1 MTNGILKS
9 INTKDILYKKMV
21 QASITNLDVYDTLKT
36 NFNTYKNILRQSIRE
51 AKKLYY
57 NKTFLLYKN
66 NIEKTWSTI
75 KETLNRTNNTK
86 DIPLIYN
93 NGAIIQDPTELAN
106 AFNSYFI
113 DIGSNLADQ
122 ISSEETFDSYLNE
135 DVHPNFKL
143 NQIDEKRVS
152 MVIKR
157 LKNKFS
163 YGLDGISNFLI
174 KNCSEVLSK
183 PLTLIINQTLTSG
196 IFPEKLKSSKVIPIF
211 KSGEVSCI
219 SNYRPIS
226 QLPSLSKIFEY
237 VILDQLTDYLIK
249 NNILCYEQFGFRSGY
264 STELAA
270 LRLIDRMISH
280 LDAGRIP
287 LNSYI
292 DLSKAFDTLDH
303 TILLEKLRHYVIR
316 DTELQLIK
324 NYLSNRYQLTEEN

>member
-1 MTNGILKS
+1 M
-9 INTKDILYKKMV
+9 
-21 QASITNLDVYDTLKT
+21 
-36 NFNTYKNILRQSIRE
+36 
-51 AKKLYY
+51 
-57 NKTFLLYKN
+57 
-66 NIEKTWSTI
+66 
-75 KETLNRTNNTK
+75 
-86 DIPLIYN
+86 
-93 NGAIIQDPTELAN
+93 
-106 AFNSYFI
+106 
-113 DIGSNLADQ
+113 
-122 ISSEETFDSYLNE
+122 
-135 DVHPNFKL
+135 
-143 NQIDEKRVS
+143 
-152 MVIKR
+152 IKR

-226 QLPSLSKIFEY
+226 LLPSLSKIFEY

-249 NNILCYEQFGFRSGY
+249 NNILCSEQFGFRSGY

-287 LNSYI
+287 LNIYI
-292 DLSKAFDTLDH
+292 DLSKAFDTLDR
-303 TILLEKLRHYVIR
+303 TILLEKLRHYGIR

-324 NYLSNRYQLTEEN
+324 NYLSNRYQLTEVNGYKSKPLKIKTGVPQGSVLGPLLFLLYINDLPNCSKFFEMVMYADDTTLYCNIDSGHTSSTMINDELKKSACGLRQTNYH